1 MDSVTIFDN
10 ALEMMETDMRF
21 DSRDMVKVAHYY
33 YNIGLNQ
40 QEIAD
45 KFSMSRQRVN
55 RLLKKALAEGVV
67 EIRVRG
73 YNNSNAMLES
83 ELESKLNLR
92 EALVVDSNDLST
104 LSATSIRYL
113 KGIVQ
118 EGWNIGVSHGTTIAK
133 LCEAP
138 AAKEKHDIR
147 IVQLTGG
154 MNTINISSRPDEI
167 TIKFARIFGGEPHV
181 LFAPAIPDN
190 PGLRKLIM
198 EESQYKEIQKLYSNI
213 QVSVV
218 SVGALTE
225 TNMLLQVGSLN
236 KADFDMLLGKNC
248 VGDVLLRFIDIEGR
262 IVDPQINERVMSIP
276 VEDYMKIGLRVGVAY
291 GAEKVRAITAAINGG
306 FINVLI
312 TDSDTAKLLVEA
324 RDSGLV

>member
-1 MDSVTIFDN
+1 
-10 ALEMMETDMRF
+10 MRF
-21 DSRDMVKVAHYY
+21 DSRDMIKVAHYY
-33 YNIGLNQ
+33 YNIGLKQ

-73 YNNSNAMLES
+73 YDNSNAMLES
-83 ELESKLNLR
+83 ELESKLQLR
-92 EALVVDSNDLST
+92 EAVVVDSNDMST

-133 LCEAP
+133 LCDAP
-138 AAKEKHDIR
+138 AAKEKHDIK

-181 LFAPAIPDN
+181 LFAPAITDN

-218 SVGALTE
+218 AVGALVE
-225 TNMLLQVGSLN
+225 DNMLLLVGSLS
-236 KADFDMLLGKNC
+236 KSDFDMLRGKNC
-248 VGDVLLRFIDIEGR
+248 IGDVVLRFYDIDGR
-262 IVDPQINERVMSIP
+262 IVDPQVNERVMSIP
-276 VEDYMKIGLRVGVAY
+276 MKDYMKIGLRVGVAY
-291 GAEKVRAITAAINGG
+291 GAKKVRTITGAINGG

-312 TDSDTAKLLVEA
+312 TDSDTAKLLIEA
-324 RDSGLV
+324 KDSGLG

>member
-1 MDSVTIFDN
+1 
-10 ALEMMETDMRF
+10 MRF
-21 DSRDMVKVAHYY
+21 DSRDMIKVAHYY

-55 RLLKKALAEGVV
+55 RLLKKALSEGVV

-92 EALVVDSNDLST
+92 EALVVDSNDMST

-113 KGIVQ
+113 KSVVQ
-118 EGWNIGVSHGTTIAK
+118 EGWNIGVSHGTSIAK
-133 LCEAP
+133 LCDAP
-138 AAKEKHDIR
+138 AAKEKHNIK

-167 TIKFARIFGGEPHV
+167 TIKFARIFGGEAHV
-181 LFAPAIPDN
+181 LFAPAITDN
-190 PGLRKLIM
+190 PSLRELIT
-198 EESQYKEIQKLYSNI
+198 EESQFKDIRKLYSSINI
-213 QVSVV
+213 AVV
-218 SVGALTE
+218 AIGALVE
-225 TNMLLQVGSLN
+225 SNMLLQVGSLS
-236 KADFDMLLGKNC
+236 KKDFDMLRGKDC
-248 VGDVLLRFIDIEGR
+248 VGDVILRFIDINGK
-262 IVDPQINERVMSIP
+262 IVDQQIDERVMSIP
-276 VEDYMKIGLRVGVAY
+276 LDDYMRIGLRVGVAY
-291 GAEKVRAITAAINGG
+291 GAEKVKSITGAIRGK

-312 TDSDTAKLLVEA
+312 TDSDTARLLIEA
-324 RDSGLV
+324 RDSGLL